1 MTLVEIRDAIVSR
14 ALNGYAAAFPDI
26 PMVTENAPFDY
37 NNPPDT
43 FAELEIEFHDG
54 KQLNVAVDPKT
65 RYHGCVYLTVTTREG
80 KGTRAALA
88 LLDWGAGQLG
98 YYRTLRLHL
107 QAPEPHETQHPRG
120 WYSKALKVD
129 FYADPA

>member
-1 MTLVEIRDAIVSR
+1 MNLTAIRDAIVAR
-14 ALNGYAAAFPDI
+14 VLDGYPAAFPDVPLI
-26 PMVTENAPFDY
+26 TENAPFDY
-37 NNPPDT
+37 NNPPET
-43 FAELEIEFHDG
+43 FTELDIEFHDG

-80 KGTRAALA
+80 KGTRGTLA
-88 LLDWGAGQLG
+88 ILDWAAGHLG
-98 YYRTLRLHL
+98 YYRTLRLNL
-107 QAPEPHETQHPRG
+107 QAPEPHETRPPKG